1 MSLQRPLRHHSYQK
15 QLQGCNTTSYLYTS
29 TLRIKVIQQINR
41 VVFRYRFLVLQHG
54 FRITR
59 CYIYK
64 VLKMGLLHRGANS
77 SASCEDKSRKGAQK
91 TSLYL
96 KVLSSLPQS
105 SSLHEGCLG
114 QPGPPSVSL
123 QSQGLRHKFPTSTAK
138 SPLRS
143 DHSLH
148 LALAVY
154 VLLS

>member
-41 VVFRYRFLVLQHG
+41 VVFRYRFLFLQHG

-59 CYIYK
+59 CYIYE

-77 SASCEDKSRKGAQK
+77 SAS
-91 TSLYL
+91 SLYL